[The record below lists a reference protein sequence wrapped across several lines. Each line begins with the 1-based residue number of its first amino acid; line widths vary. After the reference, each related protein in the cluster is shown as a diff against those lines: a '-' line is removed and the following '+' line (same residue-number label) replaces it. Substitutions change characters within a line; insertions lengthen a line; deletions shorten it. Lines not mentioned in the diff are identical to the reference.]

1 MMNPDLIRLNDYLTG
16 FSIDNDGTPL
26 KAIMTTAQADATSK
40 LSFLSGIQVLAAR
53 PDERR
58 TYNGDSYSRSLNTA
72 FFVVAKGLAQ
82 SGDYEME
89 NEQYRLLARL
99 AAAIVDRVMSD
110 STSGVC
116 NLLAGLAVA
125 SVDIAPESS
134 IFGGWCGY
142 SVEISFE

>member
-1 MMNPDLIRLNDYLTG
+1 MEPEKDTVQYKERNNITISDV
-16 FSIDNDGTPL
+16 
-26 KAIMTTAQADATSK
+26 AQALGISK
-40 LSFLSGIQVLAAR
+40 TTVSRAISGKGRIGEQTRQRVLDYIKENHYQ
-53 PDERR
+53 P
-58 TYNGDSYSRSLNTA
+58 S
-72 FFVVAKGLAQ
+72 VVAKGLAQ

-116 NLLAGLAVA
+116 NLLSGLAVA